1 MMWVMVEAD
10 KRLLAIVYLVM
21 VNLIILQSQ

>member
-10 KRLLAIVYLVM
+10 KRLWAIVYLVM